1 MLQRV
6 QDLVPHIA
14 SYIEAPDDF
23 FSFLEAV
30 GPTDIPGK
38 LKYIWQL
45 GLQMD
50 RSDLWPL
57 LHIDTSMHIPFEA
70 LEPCMTYYSIIHIE
84 QTENLEWLKKH
95 LDSKTEVHWTLSDGW
110 RTPRW
115 IDLKLF
121 FVTRLCIEIDSRA
134 DEKRFLDVLPEL
146 FVHLKALVLR
156 LDYMD
161 YLIDLEKV
169 LALVADSKQ
178 LIELDCWKVPCRG
191 LNFYIRDAMA
201 HDILKWFNQQPVRV
215 FRIKRW
221 KFQVDEH
228 GLRQKVFD
236 TVFNCPTMDTFAC
249 SNCDLNGLVFT
260 SCSFPMRSLKLS
272 CCMDIRTFEAFVRQ
286 LAGSKLVHFKWASE
300 YNTGT
305 QPLFQVLPHTSIKTL
320 EISRTKL
327 NFSEWKLLAQFLP
340 SCRLESLTLR
350 NCGLIN
356 QIVIS
361 IAKAIKKNHTIS
373 ELDLSS
379 NRFEFNA
386 ARTLIKCT
394 TVPYR
399 FVHMKL
405 IVLGGNIITRQQ
417 IEVLKVLAVR
427 RCIQTLETE
436 DESDDEE
443 SYSEDSDDSN
453 DEDDSSEDNAESDD
467 EANHSSSKDE
477 SCSEDYDD
485 SDNEDDSSEDNA
497 ESDDEANHSSS
508 KDESCSE
515 DNDDSN
521 DEDDSSED
529 NDC

>member
-1 MLQRV
+1 
-6 QDLVPHIA
+6 
-14 SYIEAPDDF
+14 
-23 FSFLEAV
+23 
-30 GPTDIPGK
+30 
-38 LKYIWQL
+38 
-45 GLQMD
+45 MD

-84 QTENLEWLKKH
+84 ETYNLEWLKKH
-95 LDSKTEVHWTLSDGW
+95 LDSKTEVHRTLSNEW
-110 RTPRW
+110 RPPRW

-121 FVTRLCIEIDSRA
+121 FVTRLLLS
-134 DEKRFLDVLPEL
+134 
-146 FVHLKALVLR
+146 KALVLR
-156 LDYMD
+156 LDY

-221 KFQVDEH
+221 NFQVDEQ
-228 GLRQKVFD
+228 GLRRKVFD
-236 TVFNCPTMDTFAC
+236 TIFNCPTMDTLAC

-272 CCMDIRTFEAFVRQ
+272 CCMDIRIFEAFVRQ

-300 YNTGT
+300 YNSGT

-320 EISRTKL
+320 EISRTKH

-350 NCGLIN
+350 NCGLTN

-394 TVPYR
+394 TDPNR
-399 FVHMKL
+399 FVQMKL
-405 IVLGGNIITRQQ
+405 IALGGNIITRQQ

-443 SYSEDSDDSN
+443 SYSED
-453 DEDDSSEDNAESDD
+453 
-467 EANHSSSKDE
+467 
-477 SCSEDYDD
+477 
-485 SDNEDDSSEDNA
+485 
-497 ESDDEANHSSS
+497 
-508 KDESCSE
+508 
-515 DNDDSN
+515 NDDSN